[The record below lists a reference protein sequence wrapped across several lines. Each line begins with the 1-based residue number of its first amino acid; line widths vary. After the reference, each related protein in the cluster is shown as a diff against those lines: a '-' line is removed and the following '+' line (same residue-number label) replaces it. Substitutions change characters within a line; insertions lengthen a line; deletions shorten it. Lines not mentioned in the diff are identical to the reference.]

1 MQAEIVNMISSS
13 SQLEVK
19 IEHKTEELRFSIS
32 SFGRDSFKQGFGLFD
47 HSNAWWASMREEEQD
62 YVFDLYK
69 QIRKI
74 FDTAFNRNTLVSQL
88 SQSVSALIR
97 FHALDKAEHWLTFQ
111 SPVIIPEKNFAVEY
125 ISSYDKQGS
134 REQTYIR
141 REYVELITLALVLRT
156 MVPIWGEFISQT
168 RKETG
173 TQFKE
178 YYAFQ
183 LLNASGIIDS
193 PAMHRLRTYIDY
205 NIGDERANPTN
216 IVDGISA
223 EDFPSWMLGLVVIRR
238 LCIGDIR
245 GVEQDAHIVSY
256 IYKFITSRTRTN
268 DSSDDSVVKIK
279 KTDKSSTGRD
289 TLSSLERYKIKHSI
303 SMGEIVELE
312 HSLRDMRNIAFRLSG
327 QMTEELYRQGMA
339 SAEKLENIPL
349 LEPQITLLRW
359 VFKPIISPQGLVYM
373 EKSILT
379 KALGV
384 LEAVLWARGHY
395 VLSLAATSY
404 AVMSESEMFV
414 SSDNPRARVPKEL
427 SAELDALYPYMVV
440 SGGAKTGQK
449 LNNLAAISIDNLTN
463 NLSMYS
469 WTIAAHEDKIRQVFG
484 HVNSRRLS
492 LPSDIKA
499 QITKLVIELA
509 KRNWK

>member
-1 MQAEIVNMISSS
+1 MRAEIVNMISSS
-13 SQLEVK
+13 SQLEVRV
-19 IEHKTEELRFSIS
+19 EHKGEELRFSIS
-32 SFGRDSFKQGFGLFD
+32 SFGRDSFKQGFDLFE
-47 HSNAWWASMREEEQD
+47 HSNAWWASMPEHHQD
-62 YVFDLYK
+62 HVFDLYK
-69 QIRKI
+69 QIRRI

-88 SQSVSALIR
+88 SQTVAGLIN
-97 FHALDKAEHWLTFQ
+97 FHSLDKAEHWLTFQ

-156 MVPIWGEFISQT
+156 MVPVWGEFISQT
-168 RKETG
+168 RRETG

-183 LLNASGIIDS
+183 LLNASGIVDS
-193 PAMHRLRTYIDY
+193 PAMHRLRTYIDC

-279 KTDKSSTGRD
+279 EADKPSTGRD

-312 HSLRDMRNIAFRLSG
+312 HSLKDMRNIAFRLSG
-327 QMTEELYRQGMA
+327 QMTETLYRQGME
-339 SAEKLENIPL
+339 SAKKLQDVPL

-384 LEAVLWARGHY
+384 LEAVLWARGHHT
-395 VLSLAATSY
+395 LALAATSY
-404 AVMSESEMFV
+404 SVVSDSEMFV

-427 SAELDALYPYMVV
+427 LAELDALYPHMVV
-440 SGGAKTGQK
+440 SGGVKTGQK
-449 LNNLAAISIDNLTN
+449 FNNLAAVSIDNLAN

-469 WTIAAHEDKIRQVFG
+469 WTMTAHEDKIRQVVG